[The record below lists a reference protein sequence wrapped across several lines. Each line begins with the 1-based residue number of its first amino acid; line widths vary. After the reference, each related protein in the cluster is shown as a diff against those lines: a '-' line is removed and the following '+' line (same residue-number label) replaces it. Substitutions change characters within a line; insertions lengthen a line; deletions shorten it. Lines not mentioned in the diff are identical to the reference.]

1 MFEGTQK
8 NVLFRK
14 RFLLDY
20 TCFGSHMKVLLLL
33 FLQKLQKI
41 RKARNV
47 TSLLAKTFTS
57 QDVYDTH
64 LLCVTNIIVMKEER
78 AKT

>member
-20 TCFGSHMKVLLLL
+20 TCFGSHMKVLLL

-47 TSLLAKTFTS
+47 TSLLAKTFTL

-64 LLCVTNIIVMKEER
+64 LLCVTNIIVTKEER